1 VILFENVTKQYFKD
15 AQPALDKVSVNVSA
29 GEFAFLVGASGSGK
43 STFLNLVLR
52 LEVANQGRIIVAGND
67 LATIAKRRIP
77 KYRQG
82 LGVVF
87 QDFKLLPK
95 KTVFENVAFKLQ
107 MIGMSNT
114 RMRPLVA
121 EALEVVGLEGKEHRL
136 PHELS
141 GGEQQRVA
149 LARAFVNQPPIIL
162 ADEPTGNLDPTTSEE
177 IMSVIENINRRGA
190 LVLMATHDQ
199 QIVNRSQRRVIELS
213 KGRIIRDQVGKYK
226 DFETPNP
233 ETQPVWTVS
242 PR

>member
-15 AQPALDKVSVNVSA
+15 AAPALDNVSVNVEA

-121 EALEVVGLEGKEHRL
+121 EALEVVGLEGKEQRL

-162 ADEPTGNLDPTTSEE
+162 ADEPTGNLDPTTSEG

-199 QIVNRSQRRVIELS
+199 QIVNRSMRRVIELS
-213 KGRIIRDQVGKYK
+213 EGRIIRDQIGKY
-226 DFETPNP
+226 EGARVP
-233 ETQPVWTVS
+233 ETQVPGLEAEI